1 MRFGLQG
8 DSGASLF
15 LNMDVRIGSNG
26 GWVGG
31 PPTLD
36 VSFAERGKW
45 LRIGCRLR
53 QKNSNLA
60 FSDSNDFNN
69 LAN

>member
-1 MRFGLQG
+1 M
-8 DSGASLF
+8 
-15 LNMDVRIGSNG
+15 
-26 GWVGG
+26 GG
-31 PPTLD
+31 PSSRD
-36 VSFAERGKW
+36 GNFAKRGKW